1 MLTYADVC
9 WRKLTYAAICGRM
22 LAYADVCGDSRK
34 CATPRLVKM
43 LKGGDKS
50 VLQSSIQL
58 DGGAVGGVFA
68 VSLGVSHTVALAEW
82 RLGIARAVIAP

>member
-1 MLTYADVC
+1 MLT
-9 WRKLTYAAICGRM
+9 
-22 LAYADVCGDSRK
+22 YADVCGDSRK

-50 VLQSSIQL
+50 ALQNSIQL
-58 DGGAVGGVFA
+58 DGGAVGGGVFA

-82 RLGIARAVIAP
+82 RLGI

>member
-1 MLTYADVC
+1 MP
-9 WRKLTYAAICGRM
+9 
-22 LAYADVCGDSRK
+22 YADVCGDSRK

-50 VLQSSIQL
+50 VLQNSIQL

-68 VSLGVSHTVALAEW
+68 VSLGGSHTVALAEW
-82 RLGIARAVIAP
+82 RLGIARRGTDVC

>member
-1 MLTYADVC
+1 MLTCAD
-9 WRKLTYAAICGRM
+9 
-22 LAYADVCGDSRK
+22 DSRK

-43 LKGGDKS
+43 LKGSDKS
-50 VLQSSIQL
+50 VSQNSIQS

-82 RLGIARAVIAP
+82 RLGKSLDRALIHNRA